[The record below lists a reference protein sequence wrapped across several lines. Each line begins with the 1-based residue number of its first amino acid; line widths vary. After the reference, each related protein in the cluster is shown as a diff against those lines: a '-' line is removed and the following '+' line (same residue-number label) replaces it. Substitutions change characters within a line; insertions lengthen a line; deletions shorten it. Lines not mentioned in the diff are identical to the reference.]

1 MNHKVVLFSFLLLL
15 PLFMSASPELAQYQ
29 INDSIDNALNDSI
42 NSFIDFQSDYLVK
55 TEVEHQKLMRNIFA
69 IGFVFML
76 GLLVFTI
83 IFYGNKIKKVSGII
97 IMQNEVL
104 NSTKDQLI
112 KIINIFNYIDQQV
125 YITDT
130 KGNIEWHNTYASN
143 WFTQDYEKEKV
154 SLLNKFSTEN
164 QGIIFQGINEIK
176 TILFEDS
183 LYTPNGKWKMIP
195 IKNSKDEFSNMVF
208 VAG

>member
-1 MNHKVVLFSFLLLL
+1 
-15 PLFMSASPELAQYQ
+15 MSASPELAQYQ
-29 INDSIDNALNDSI
+29 INDSINNALNDSI

-69 IGFVFML
+69 IGFIFML

-176 TILFEDS
+176 TISFEDP
-183 LYTPNGKWKMIP
+183 LYAPNGKWKMIP

-208 VAG
+208 LAS

>member
-1 MNHKVVLFSFLLLL
+1 MNHKLILFSFLLLL
-15 PLFMSASPELAQYQ
+15 PLFMSASPELSQYQ
-29 INDSIDNALNDSI
+29 INDSIENALNDSI
-42 NSFIDFQSDYLVK
+42 NSIIDFQSDYLIN
-55 TEVEHQKLMRNIFA
+55 TEIEHQKLMRNIFA

-130 KGNIEWHNTYASN
+130 KGNIEWHNTFASN

-176 TILFEDS
+176 TISFEDP
-183 LYTPNGKWKMIP
+183 LYAPKGKWKMIP

-208 VAG
+208 LAS

>member
-1 MNHKVVLFSFLLLL
+1 
-15 PLFMSASPELAQYQ
+15 MSASPELSQYQ
-29 INDSIDNALNDSI
+29 INDSIENALNDSI
-42 NSFIDFQSDYLVK
+42 NSIIDFQSDYLIN
-55 TEVEHQKLMRNIFA
+55 TEIEHQKLMRNIFA

-130 KGNIEWHNTYASN
+130 KGNIEWHNTFASN

-176 TILFEDS
+176 TISFEDP
-183 LYTPNGKWKMIP
+183 LYAPKGKWKMIP

-208 VAG
+208 LAS